1 MANERTVQGAF
12 TEVAAFY
19 VGGQLNAYSDG
30 IIEEQEFYESVSA
43 DKVARYLREH
53 LADSYEDG
61 YFESD
66 NYQIEARHIRF
77 LGNGR
82 IEEMVQ
88 RATKEALK
96 TI

>member
-12 TEVAAFY
+12 NEVAEFY
-19 VGGQLNAYSDG
+19 VGGQLNAYYDG
-30 IIEEQEFYESVSA
+30 DIKEQEFYNSVTV
-43 DKVARYLREH
+43 DRVAKYLREH
-53 LADSYEDG
+53 LADSYEEG

-66 NYQIEARHIRF
+66 NYQIEAKHIRF

-88 RATKEALK
+88 RATREALK